1 MKLLTELLALNEN
14 KVVDRRLLG
23 LIEKALKPLGR
34 GIKLGRVEEV
44 SSGGRFHEQIEGA
57 GNFEKMPNPAAI
69 KKAEAALEKLGFDE
83 FVSSGQTV
91 MGAEIEFGK
100 AGARFG
106 PLEGEFEFI
115 IELDQD

>member
-1 MKLLTELLALNEN
+1 MKLLTELLQLNEN
-14 KVVDRRLLG
+14 KIIDRRLLG

-34 GIKLGRVEEV
+34 GITLGKVEEV
-44 SSGGRFHEQIEGA
+44 SRGRFQVQIEGE
-57 GNFEKMPNPAAI
+57 GNFETKPSAGAV

-83 FVSSGQTV
+83 FVRSGQTV

-100 AGARFG
+100 PGARFG